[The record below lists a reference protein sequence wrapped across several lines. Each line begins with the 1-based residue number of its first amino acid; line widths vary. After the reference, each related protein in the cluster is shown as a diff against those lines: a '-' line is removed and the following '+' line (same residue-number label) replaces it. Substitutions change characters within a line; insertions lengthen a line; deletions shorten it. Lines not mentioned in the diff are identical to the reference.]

1 MFAFCED
8 PSTLSNLPWMACY
21 LTTGKQFLFY
31 GSFLTVLALIFIT
44 APVALLFGFGGA
56 MAARSCIRLEM
67 RRFQRASTMRRSSA
81 SVSAAN
87 SSRFSRRATL

>member
-31 GSFLTVLALIFIT
+31 GSFLTVLEYPDEMDGVPLDELWWLIVRPI
-44 APVALLFGFGGA
+44 A
-56 MAARSCIRLEM
+56 
-67 RRFQRASTMRRSSA
+67 
-81 SVSAAN
+81 
-87 SSRFSRRATL
+87 